1 MSEFPWLN
9 KPAKIFL
16 QNGYLTS
23 GVSPEQ
29 RIENIAK
36 TFGERKGK
44 KLGEKFL
51 EYSKKGWFLY
61 SSPVWA
67 NYGTPRGLPISCLT
81 GDSWINTLHEGG
93 TLIKDIKIGDKVLTH
108 KGRFRRVTNVQVR
121 DSQDDIFEIKVQT
134 RKTPIKITGNH
145 PVLTNLGWVR
155 VDELNPKIHYIATNN
170 KVELFQ
176 NSEYPIL
183 LFNNKKDHGNGKF
196 EAKKIEQVKV
206 DKDLAWAIGLWF
218 AEGSLSI
225 NQNKTPNGIRITMG
239 IPFKNEMERFGRI
252 IENKT
257 GLPFNIYES
266 SVERNG
272 KTNSWLTLN
281 INSVVLGEFFLDNFG
296 KNCKVKNIPQYI
308 KEAPIDIIS
317 SFFEGFYLGDGCKT
331 YKQQSFTISNPK
343 LAMSLYEIGLRCGY
357 RMGLQ
362 MQAKAGKLS
371 TTKFVYK
378 VSIYCNQGK
387 TNLSVNNAYS
397 GIEFSDG
404 NRYCPFELK
413 KLTHNEPVYDL
424 TVEEDHSFS
433 VSGVIVHNCFNSH
446 VEDTMDSILHN
457 VAEVGM
463 MTKHGGGT
471 SGYFGEIRSRGSE
484 ISSGGKSDGSIHFM
498 QLFESVTNVCKQS
511 SVRRGAMACYL
522 PIDHKDIHEFLK
534 IKQEGSP
541 IQFLFSGVCVS
552 DNWMESMINGDSE
565 KRDVWA
571 KVIKSRSEIGLPYIF
586 FTDNVNKQAPKVY
599 KDKGLKIN
607 SSNLCSEIMLSSTPD
622 ESFVCCLSSMNL
634 LHYDEWKD
642 SDAVEVMA
650 YFLDSVLDEFIEKA
664 SKIPFM
670 ERAVRFSQNQR
681 AIGIGATGWHSLLQS
696 KGIPFES
703 LNAQWL
709 NAEIFENMNNASLE
723 ASKKAAREMG
733 EPPLL
738 KGYGERW
745 TTRHAIAPNTSSAF
759 ILGQVSQSIEPFKSN
774 YYVKDLAKFKYSVRN
789 IYLEETLKTYNKN
802 TEETWELILKNNGS
816 VQNLPFLTQE
826 EKDTFRTFGEISAK
840 ETIIQASQRQKFI
853 DQGQSLNLTIPPKTS
868 AKEIN
873 ELLIFAWE
881 SGIKTLY
888 YQHSTNAAQ
897 AFYRKLNECT
907 NCEG

>member
-1 MSEFPWLN
+1 MDRFTSCNYLN
-9 KPAKIFL
+9 L
-16 QNGYLTS
+16 
-23 GVSPEQ
+23 
-29 RIENIAK
+29 
-36 TFGERKGK
+36 
-44 KLGEKFL
+44 
-51 EYSKKGWFLY
+51 
-61 SSPVWA
+61 
-67 NYGTPRGLPISCLT
+67 
-81 GDSWINTLHEGG
+81 
-93 TLIKDIKIGDKVLTH
+93 
-108 KGRFRRVTNVQVR
+108 
-121 DSQDDIFEIKVQT
+121 
-134 RKTPIKITGNH
+134 
-145 PVLTNLGWVR
+145 
-155 VDELNPKIHYIATNN
+155 
-170 KVELFQ
+170 
-176 NSEYPIL
+176 
-183 LFNNKKDHGNGKF
+183 
-196 EAKKIEQVKV
+196 
-206 DKDLAWAIGLWF
+206 
-218 AEGSLSI
+218 
-225 NQNKTPNGIRITMG
+225 
-239 IPFKNEMERFGRI
+239 
-252 IENKT
+252 
-257 GLPFNIYES
+257 
-266 SVERNG
+266 
-272 KTNSWLTLN
+272 
-281 INSVVLGEFFLDNFG
+281 
-296 KNCKVKNIPQYI
+296 
-308 KEAPIDIIS
+308 
-317 SFFEGFYLGDGCKT
+317 
-331 YKQQSFTISNPK
+331 
-343 LAMSLYEIGLRCGY
+343 
-357 RMGLQ
+357 LQ
-362 MQAKAGKLS
+362 MYVNRVLSEEARWLVTCQS
-371 TTKFVYK
+371 TTK
-378 VSIYCNQGK
+378 
-387 TNLSVNNAYS
+387 
-397 GIEFSDG
+397 
-404 NRYCPFELK
+404 
-413 KLTHNEPVYDL
+413 
-424 TVEEDHSFS
+424 
-433 VSGVIVHNCFNSH
+433 
-446 VEDTMDSILHN
+446 
-457 VAEVGM
+457 
-463 MTKHGGGT
+463 T
-471 SGYFGEIRSRGSE
+471 S
-484 ISSGGKSDGSIHFM
+484 M
-498 QLFESVTNVCKQS
+498 N
-511 SVRRGAMACYL
+511 
-522 PIDHKDIHEFLK
+522 FLK

-541 IQFLFSGVCVS
+541 IQFLFL
-552 DNWMESMINGDSE
+552 EFAYLMIGWSPMIKGDSE

-607 SSNLCSEIMLSSTPD
+607 SSNLCSEIMLSSTSD

-642 SDAVEVMA
+642 TDAIEVMA

-664 SKIPFM
+664 SKVPFM

-703 LNAQWL
+703 FNAQWL

-723 ASKKAAREMG
+723 ASKKAAKELG

-738 KGYGERW
+738 EGYGERW

-789 IYLEETLKTYNKN
+789 IYLEKTLKTYNKN

>member
-51 EYSKKGWFLY
+51 EYSKNGWFLY

-67 NYGTPRGLPISCLT
+67 NYGTPRGLPISC
-81 GDSWINTLHEGG
+81 
-93 TLIKDIKIGDKVLTH
+93 
-108 KGRFRRVTNVQVR
+108 
-121 DSQDDIFEIKVQT
+121 
-134 RKTPIKITGNH
+134 
-145 PVLTNLGWVR
+145 
-155 VDELNPKIHYIATNN
+155 
-170 KVELFQ
+170 
-176 NSEYPIL
+176 
-183 LFNNKKDHGNGKF
+183 
-196 EAKKIEQVKV
+196 
-206 DKDLAWAIGLWF
+206 
-218 AEGSLSI
+218 
-225 NQNKTPNGIRITMG
+225 
-239 IPFKNEMERFGRI
+239 
-252 IENKT
+252 
-257 GLPFNIYES
+257 
-266 SVERNG
+266 
-272 KTNSWLTLN
+272 
-281 INSVVLGEFFLDNFG
+281 
-296 KNCKVKNIPQYI
+296 
-308 KEAPIDIIS
+308 
-317 SFFEGFYLGDGCKT
+317 
-331 YKQQSFTISNPK
+331 
-343 LAMSLYEIGLRCGY
+343 
-357 RMGLQ
+357 
-362 MQAKAGKLS
+362 
-371 TTKFVYK
+371 
-378 VSIYCNQGK
+378 
-387 TNLSVNNAYS
+387 
-397 GIEFSDG
+397 
-404 NRYCPFELK
+404 
-413 KLTHNEPVYDL
+413 
-424 TVEEDHSFS
+424 
-433 VSGVIVHNCFNSH
+433 FNSH
-446 VEDTMDSILHN
+446 VEDTMDSILYN

-471 SGYFGEIRSRGSE
+471 SGYFGDVRARGSD

-534 IKQEGSP
+534 IKQEGSD

-552 DNWMESMINGDSE
+552 DNWMESMINGDQE
-565 KRDVWA
+565 KREVWA
-571 KVIKSRSEIGLPYIF
+571 KLIKSRSETGLPYVF

-634 LHYDEWKD
+634 LHYDEWKNT
-642 SDAVEVMA
+642 DAVEVMA

-670 ERAVRFSQNQR
+670 ERAVRFSENQR
-681 AIGIGATGWHSLLQS
+681 AIGIGATGWHSLLQA

-703 LNAQWL
+703 LEAKWL
-709 NAEIFENMNNASLE
+709 NTEIFENMNNASLE
-723 ASKKAAREMG
+723 ASKKAAKEMG

-738 KGYGERW
+738 EGYGERW

-774 YYVKDLAKFKYSVRN
+774 YYVKDLAKFKHSVRN
-789 IYLEETLKTYNKN
+789 RDLEKVLEKHNNN
-802 TEETWELILKNNGS
+802 TEETWESVLKNNGS
-816 VQNLPFLTQE
+816 VQHLNFLTQE
-826 EKDTFRTFGEISAK
+826 ERDTFRTFGEISAK
-840 ETIIQASQRQKFI
+840 ETVIQAAQRQKFI
-853 DQGQSLNLTIPPKTS
+853 DQGQSLNLMIPPKTS

-873 ELLIFAWE
+873 QLLIFAWE

>member
-51 EYSKKGWFLY
+51 EYSKNGWFLY

-67 NYGTPRGLPISCLT
+67 NYGTPRGLPISC
-81 GDSWINTLHEGG
+81 
-93 TLIKDIKIGDKVLTH
+93 
-108 KGRFRRVTNVQVR
+108 
-121 DSQDDIFEIKVQT
+121 
-134 RKTPIKITGNH
+134 
-145 PVLTNLGWVR
+145 
-155 VDELNPKIHYIATNN
+155 
-170 KVELFQ
+170 
-176 NSEYPIL
+176 
-183 LFNNKKDHGNGKF
+183 
-196 EAKKIEQVKV
+196 
-206 DKDLAWAIGLWF
+206 
-218 AEGSLSI
+218 
-225 NQNKTPNGIRITMG
+225 
-239 IPFKNEMERFGRI
+239 
-252 IENKT
+252 
-257 GLPFNIYES
+257 
-266 SVERNG
+266 
-272 KTNSWLTLN
+272 
-281 INSVVLGEFFLDNFG
+281 
-296 KNCKVKNIPQYI
+296 
-308 KEAPIDIIS
+308 
-317 SFFEGFYLGDGCKT
+317 
-331 YKQQSFTISNPK
+331 
-343 LAMSLYEIGLRCGY
+343 
-357 RMGLQ
+357 
-362 MQAKAGKLS
+362 
-371 TTKFVYK
+371 
-378 VSIYCNQGK
+378 
-387 TNLSVNNAYS
+387 
-397 GIEFSDG
+397 
-404 NRYCPFELK
+404 
-413 KLTHNEPVYDL
+413 
-424 TVEEDHSFS
+424 
-433 VSGVIVHNCFNSH
+433 FNSH
-446 VEDTMDSILHN
+446 VEDTMDSILYN

-471 SGYFGEIRSRGSE
+471 SGYFGEVRGRGSD

-534 IKQEGSP
+534 IKQEGSD

-552 DNWMESMINGDSE
+552 DNWMESMINGDQE
-565 KRDVWA
+565 KREVWA
-571 KVIKSRSEIGLPYIF
+571 KLIKSRSETGLPYVF

-634 LHYDEWKD
+634 LYYDEWKNT
-642 SDAVEVMA
+642 DAVEVMA

-670 ERAVRFSQNQR
+670 ERAVRFSENQR
-681 AIGIGATGWHSLLQS
+681 AIGIGATGWHSLLQA

-703 LNAQWL
+703 LEAKWL
-709 NAEIFENMNNASLE
+709 NTEIFENMNNASLE
-723 ASKKAAREMG
+723 ASKKAAKEMG

-738 KGYGERW
+738 EGYGERW

-774 YYVKDLAKFKYSVRN
+774 YYVKDLAKFKHSVRN
-789 IYLEETLKTYNKN
+789 RDLEKVLEKHNNN
-802 TEETWELILKNNGS
+802 TEETWESVLKNNGS
-816 VQNLPFLTQE
+816 VQHLTFLTQE
-826 EKDTFRTFGEISAK
+826 ERDTFRTFGEISAK
-840 ETIIQASQRQKFI
+840 ETVIQAAQRQKFI
-853 DQGQSLNLTIPPKTS
+853 DQGQSLNLMIPPKTS

-873 ELLIFAWE
+873 QLLIFAWE

>member
-51 EYSKKGWFLY
+51 EYSKNGWFLY

-67 NYGTPRGLPISCLT
+67 NYGTPRGLPISC
-81 GDSWINTLHEGG
+81 
-93 TLIKDIKIGDKVLTH
+93 
-108 KGRFRRVTNVQVR
+108 
-121 DSQDDIFEIKVQT
+121 
-134 RKTPIKITGNH
+134 
-145 PVLTNLGWVR
+145 
-155 VDELNPKIHYIATNN
+155 
-170 KVELFQ
+170 
-176 NSEYPIL
+176 
-183 LFNNKKDHGNGKF
+183 
-196 EAKKIEQVKV
+196 
-206 DKDLAWAIGLWF
+206 
-218 AEGSLSI
+218 
-225 NQNKTPNGIRITMG
+225 
-239 IPFKNEMERFGRI
+239 
-252 IENKT
+252 
-257 GLPFNIYES
+257 
-266 SVERNG
+266 
-272 KTNSWLTLN
+272 
-281 INSVVLGEFFLDNFG
+281 
-296 KNCKVKNIPQYI
+296 
-308 KEAPIDIIS
+308 
-317 SFFEGFYLGDGCKT
+317 
-331 YKQQSFTISNPK
+331 
-343 LAMSLYEIGLRCGY
+343 
-357 RMGLQ
+357 
-362 MQAKAGKLS
+362 
-371 TTKFVYK
+371 
-378 VSIYCNQGK
+378 
-387 TNLSVNNAYS
+387 
-397 GIEFSDG
+397 
-404 NRYCPFELK
+404 
-413 KLTHNEPVYDL
+413 
-424 TVEEDHSFS
+424 
-433 VSGVIVHNCFNSH
+433 FNSH
-446 VEDTMDSILHN
+446 VEDTMDSILYN

-471 SGYFGEIRSRGSE
+471 SGYFGEVRGRGSD

-534 IKQEGSP
+534 IKQEGSD

-552 DNWMESMINGDSE
+552 DNWMESMINGDQE
-565 KRDVWA
+565 KREVWA
-571 KVIKSRSEIGLPYIF
+571 KLIKSRSETGLPYVF

-634 LHYDEWKD
+634 LHYDEWKNT
-642 SDAVEVMA
+642 DAVEVMA

-670 ERAVRFSQNQR
+670 ERAVRFSENQR
-681 AIGIGATGWHSLLQS
+681 AIGIGATGWHSLLQA

-703 LNAQWL
+703 LEAKWL
-709 NAEIFENMNNASLE
+709 NTEIFENMNNASLE
-723 ASKKAAREMG
+723 ASKKAAKEMG

-738 KGYGERW
+738 EGYGERW

-774 YYVKDLAKFKYSVRN
+774 YYVKDLAKFKHSVRN
-789 IYLEETLKTYNKN
+789 RDLEKVLEKYNNN
-802 TEETWELILKNNGS
+802 TEETWESVLKNNGS
-816 VQNLPFLTQE
+816 VQHLNFLTQE
-826 EKDTFRTFGEISAK
+826 ERDTFRTFGEISAK
-840 ETIIQASQRQKFI
+840 ETVIQAAQRQKFI
-853 DQGQSLNLTIPPKTS
+853 DQGQSLNLMIPPKTS

-873 ELLIFAWE
+873 QLLIFAWE

>member
-51 EYSKKGWFLY
+51 EYSKNGWFLY

-67 NYGTPRGLPISCLT
+67 NYGTPRGLPISC
-81 GDSWINTLHEGG
+81 
-93 TLIKDIKIGDKVLTH
+93 
-108 KGRFRRVTNVQVR
+108 
-121 DSQDDIFEIKVQT
+121 
-134 RKTPIKITGNH
+134 
-145 PVLTNLGWVR
+145 
-155 VDELNPKIHYIATNN
+155 
-170 KVELFQ
+170 
-176 NSEYPIL
+176 
-183 LFNNKKDHGNGKF
+183 
-196 EAKKIEQVKV
+196 
-206 DKDLAWAIGLWF
+206 
-218 AEGSLSI
+218 
-225 NQNKTPNGIRITMG
+225 
-239 IPFKNEMERFGRI
+239 
-252 IENKT
+252 
-257 GLPFNIYES
+257 
-266 SVERNG
+266 
-272 KTNSWLTLN
+272 
-281 INSVVLGEFFLDNFG
+281 
-296 KNCKVKNIPQYI
+296 
-308 KEAPIDIIS
+308 
-317 SFFEGFYLGDGCKT
+317 
-331 YKQQSFTISNPK
+331 
-343 LAMSLYEIGLRCGY
+343 
-357 RMGLQ
+357 
-362 MQAKAGKLS
+362 
-371 TTKFVYK
+371 
-378 VSIYCNQGK
+378 
-387 TNLSVNNAYS
+387 
-397 GIEFSDG
+397 
-404 NRYCPFELK
+404 
-413 KLTHNEPVYDL
+413 
-424 TVEEDHSFS
+424 
-433 VSGVIVHNCFNSH
+433 FNSH
-446 VEDTMDSILHN
+446 VEDTMDSILYN

-471 SGYFGEIRSRGSE
+471 SGYFGEVRGRGSD

-534 IKQEGSP
+534 IKQEGSN

-552 DNWMESMINGDSE
+552 DNWMESMINGDQE
-565 KRDVWA
+565 KREVWA
-571 KVIKSRSEIGLPYIF
+571 KLIKSRSETGLPYVF

-634 LHYDEWKD
+634 LHYDEWKNT
-642 SDAVEVMA
+642 DAVEVMA

-670 ERAVRFSQNQR
+670 ERAVRFSENQR
-681 AIGIGATGWHSLLQS
+681 AIGIGATGWHSLLQA

-703 LNAQWL
+703 LEAKWL
-709 NAEIFENMNNASLE
+709 NTEIFENMNNASLE
-723 ASKKAAREMG
+723 ASKKAAKEMG

-738 KGYGERW
+738 EGYGERW

-774 YYVKDLAKFKYSVRN
+774 YYVKDLAKFKHSVRN
-789 IYLEETLKTYNKN
+789 RDLEKVLEKHNNN
-802 TEETWELILKNNGS
+802 TEETWESVLKNNGS
-816 VQNLPFLTQE
+816 VQHLTFLTQE
-826 EKDTFRTFGEISAK
+826 ERDTFRTFGEISAK
-840 ETIIQASQRQKFI
+840 ETVIQAAQRQKFI
-853 DQGQSLNLTIPPKTS
+853 DQGQSLNLMIPPKTS

-873 ELLIFAWE
+873 QLLIFAWE

>member
-23 GVSPEQ
+23 GISPEQ
-29 RIENIAK
+29 RVENIAK

-67 NYGTPRGLPISCLT
+67 NYGTPRGFPIS
-81 GDSWINTLHEGG
+81 
-93 TLIKDIKIGDKVLTH
+93 
-108 KGRFRRVTNVQVR
+108 
-121 DSQDDIFEIKVQT
+121 
-134 RKTPIKITGNH
+134 
-145 PVLTNLGWVR
+145 
-155 VDELNPKIHYIATNN
+155 
-170 KVELFQ
+170 
-176 NSEYPIL
+176 
-183 LFNNKKDHGNGKF
+183 
-196 EAKKIEQVKV
+196 
-206 DKDLAWAIGLWF
+206 
-218 AEGSLSI
+218 
-225 NQNKTPNGIRITMG
+225 
-239 IPFKNEMERFGRI
+239 
-252 IENKT
+252 
-257 GLPFNIYES
+257 
-266 SVERNG
+266 
-272 KTNSWLTLN
+272 
-281 INSVVLGEFFLDNFG
+281 
-296 KNCKVKNIPQYI
+296 
-308 KEAPIDIIS
+308 
-317 SFFEGFYLGDGCKT
+317 
-331 YKQQSFTISNPK
+331 
-343 LAMSLYEIGLRCGY
+343 
-357 RMGLQ
+357 
-362 MQAKAGKLS
+362 
-371 TTKFVYK
+371 
-378 VSIYCNQGK
+378 
-387 TNLSVNNAYS
+387 
-397 GIEFSDG
+397 
-404 NRYCPFELK
+404 
-413 KLTHNEPVYDL
+413 
-424 TVEEDHSFS
+424 
-433 VSGVIVHNCFNSH
+433 CFNSH
-446 VEDTMDSILHN
+446 VEDTMDSILYN

-471 SGYFGEIRSRGSE
+471 SGYFGEIRSRGSD

-552 DNWMESMINGDSE
+552 DDWMESMIKGDSE

-642 SDAVEVMA
+642 TDAIEVMA

-664 SKIPFM
+664 SKVPFM

-703 LNAQWL
+703 FNAQWL

-723 ASKKAAREMG
+723 ASKKAAKELG

-738 KGYGERW
+738 EGYGERW

-789 IYLEETLKTYNKN
+789 IYLEKTLKTYNKN

>member
-51 EYSKKGWFLY
+51 EYSKNGWFLY

-67 NYGTPRGLPISCLT
+67 NYGTPRGLPISC
-81 GDSWINTLHEGG
+81 
-93 TLIKDIKIGDKVLTH
+93 
-108 KGRFRRVTNVQVR
+108 
-121 DSQDDIFEIKVQT
+121 
-134 RKTPIKITGNH
+134 
-145 PVLTNLGWVR
+145 
-155 VDELNPKIHYIATNN
+155 
-170 KVELFQ
+170 
-176 NSEYPIL
+176 
-183 LFNNKKDHGNGKF
+183 
-196 EAKKIEQVKV
+196 
-206 DKDLAWAIGLWF
+206 
-218 AEGSLSI
+218 
-225 NQNKTPNGIRITMG
+225 
-239 IPFKNEMERFGRI
+239 
-252 IENKT
+252 
-257 GLPFNIYES
+257 
-266 SVERNG
+266 
-272 KTNSWLTLN
+272 
-281 INSVVLGEFFLDNFG
+281 
-296 KNCKVKNIPQYI
+296 
-308 KEAPIDIIS
+308 
-317 SFFEGFYLGDGCKT
+317 
-331 YKQQSFTISNPK
+331 
-343 LAMSLYEIGLRCGY
+343 
-357 RMGLQ
+357 
-362 MQAKAGKLS
+362 
-371 TTKFVYK
+371 
-378 VSIYCNQGK
+378 
-387 TNLSVNNAYS
+387 
-397 GIEFSDG
+397 
-404 NRYCPFELK
+404 
-413 KLTHNEPVYDL
+413 
-424 TVEEDHSFS
+424 
-433 VSGVIVHNCFNSH
+433 FNSH
-446 VEDTMDSILHN
+446 VEDTMDSILYN

-471 SGYFGEIRSRGSE
+471 SGYFGEVRGRGSD

-534 IKQEGSP
+534 IKQEGSD

-552 DNWMESMINGDSE
+552 DNWMESMINGDQE
-565 KRDVWA
+565 KREVWA
-571 KVIKSRSEIGLPYIF
+571 KLIKSRSETGLPYVF

-607 SSNLCSEIMLSSTPD
+607 SSNLCSEIMLSSTSD

-634 LHYDEWKD
+634 LHYDEWKNT
-642 SDAVEVMA
+642 DAVEVMA

-670 ERAVRFSQNQR
+670 ERAVRFSENQR
-681 AIGIGATGWHSLLQS
+681 AIGIGATGWHSLLQA

-703 LNAQWL
+703 LEAKWL
-709 NAEIFENMNNASLE
+709 NTEIFENMNNASLE
-723 ASKKAAREMG
+723 ASKKAAKEMG

-738 KGYGERW
+738 EGYGERW

-774 YYVKDLAKFKYSVRN
+774 YYVKDLAKFKHSVRN
-789 IYLEETLKTYNKN
+789 RDLEKVLEKHNNN
-802 TEETWELILKNNGS
+802 TEETWESVLKNNGS
-816 VQNLPFLTQE
+816 VQHLTFLTQE
-826 EKDTFRTFGEISAK
+826 ERDTFRTFGEISAK
-840 ETIIQASQRQKFI
+840 ETVIQAAQRQKFI
-853 DQGQSLNLTIPPKTS
+853 DQGQSLNLMIPPKTS

-873 ELLIFAWE
+873 QLLIFAWE

>member
-67 NYGTPRGLPISCLT
+67 NYGTPRGLPISC
-81 GDSWINTLHEGG
+81 
-93 TLIKDIKIGDKVLTH
+93 
-108 KGRFRRVTNVQVR
+108 
-121 DSQDDIFEIKVQT
+121 
-134 RKTPIKITGNH
+134 
-145 PVLTNLGWVR
+145 
-155 VDELNPKIHYIATNN
+155 
-170 KVELFQ
+170 
-176 NSEYPIL
+176 
-183 LFNNKKDHGNGKF
+183 
-196 EAKKIEQVKV
+196 
-206 DKDLAWAIGLWF
+206 
-218 AEGSLSI
+218 
-225 NQNKTPNGIRITMG
+225 
-239 IPFKNEMERFGRI
+239 
-252 IENKT
+252 
-257 GLPFNIYES
+257 
-266 SVERNG
+266 
-272 KTNSWLTLN
+272 
-281 INSVVLGEFFLDNFG
+281 
-296 KNCKVKNIPQYI
+296 
-308 KEAPIDIIS
+308 
-317 SFFEGFYLGDGCKT
+317 
-331 YKQQSFTISNPK
+331 
-343 LAMSLYEIGLRCGY
+343 
-357 RMGLQ
+357 
-362 MQAKAGKLS
+362 
-371 TTKFVYK
+371 
-378 VSIYCNQGK
+378 
-387 TNLSVNNAYS
+387 
-397 GIEFSDG
+397 
-404 NRYCPFELK
+404 
-413 KLTHNEPVYDL
+413 
-424 TVEEDHSFS
+424 
-433 VSGVIVHNCFNSH
+433 FNSH

-498 QLFESVTNVCKQS
+498 QLFESVTNICKQS

>member
-67 NYGTPRGLPISCLT
+67 NYGTPRGLPISC
-81 GDSWINTLHEGG
+81 
-93 TLIKDIKIGDKVLTH
+93 
-108 KGRFRRVTNVQVR
+108 
-121 DSQDDIFEIKVQT
+121 
-134 RKTPIKITGNH
+134 
-145 PVLTNLGWVR
+145 
-155 VDELNPKIHYIATNN
+155 
-170 KVELFQ
+170 
-176 NSEYPIL
+176 
-183 LFNNKKDHGNGKF
+183 
-196 EAKKIEQVKV
+196 
-206 DKDLAWAIGLWF
+206 
-218 AEGSLSI
+218 
-225 NQNKTPNGIRITMG
+225 
-239 IPFKNEMERFGRI
+239 
-252 IENKT
+252 
-257 GLPFNIYES
+257 
-266 SVERNG
+266 
-272 KTNSWLTLN
+272 
-281 INSVVLGEFFLDNFG
+281 
-296 KNCKVKNIPQYI
+296 
-308 KEAPIDIIS
+308 
-317 SFFEGFYLGDGCKT
+317 
-331 YKQQSFTISNPK
+331 
-343 LAMSLYEIGLRCGY
+343 
-357 RMGLQ
+357 
-362 MQAKAGKLS
+362 
-371 TTKFVYK
+371 
-378 VSIYCNQGK
+378 
-387 TNLSVNNAYS
+387 
-397 GIEFSDG
+397 
-404 NRYCPFELK
+404 
-413 KLTHNEPVYDL
+413 
-424 TVEEDHSFS
+424 
-433 VSGVIVHNCFNSH
+433 FNSH
-446 VEDTMDSILHN
+446 VEDTMDSILYN
-457 VAEVGM
+457 VAEIGM

-471 SGYFGEIRSRGSE
+471 SGYFGDVRARGSD

-534 IKQEGSP
+534 IKQEGSS

-552 DNWMESMINGDSE
+552 DSWMESMINGDNE
-565 KRDVWA
+565 KREVWA
-571 KVIKSRSEIGLPYIF
+571 KVIKSRSETGLPYIF
-586 FTDNVNKQAPKVY
+586 FSDNVNKNAPKVY

-642 SDAVEVMA
+642 TDAVEVMA

-670 ERAVRFSQNQR
+670 ERAVRFSENQR
-681 AIGIGATGWHSLLQS
+681 AIGIGATGWHSLLQA

-703 LNAQWL
+703 LEAKWL
-709 NAEIFENMNNASLE
+709 NNEIFENMNNASLE
-723 ASKKAAREMG
+723 ASKKAAKELG

-738 KGYGERW
+738 EGYGERW
-745 TTRHAIAPNTSSAF
+745 TTRHAVAPNTSSAF

-774 YYVKDLAKFKYSVRN
+774 YYVKDLAKFKHSVRN
-789 IYLEETLKTYNKN
+789 TYLEKVLEKHDNN
-802 TEETWELILKNNGS
+802 TEEIWESVLKNNGS
-816 VQNLPFLTQE
+816 VQHLSFLTQE
-826 EKDTFRTFGEISAK
+826 ERDTFRTFAEISAK
-840 ETIIQASQRQKFI
+840 ETVIQAAQRQNFI
-853 DQGQSLNLTIPPKTS
+853 DQGQSLNLVVPPKTS
-868 AKEIN
+868 TKEIN
-873 ELLIFAWE
+873 QLLIFAWE

>member
-51 EYSKKGWFLY
+51 EYSKNGWFLY

-67 NYGTPRGLPISCLT
+67 NYGTPRGLPISC
-81 GDSWINTLHEGG
+81 
-93 TLIKDIKIGDKVLTH
+93 
-108 KGRFRRVTNVQVR
+108 
-121 DSQDDIFEIKVQT
+121 
-134 RKTPIKITGNH
+134 
-145 PVLTNLGWVR
+145 
-155 VDELNPKIHYIATNN
+155 
-170 KVELFQ
+170 
-176 NSEYPIL
+176 
-183 LFNNKKDHGNGKF
+183 
-196 EAKKIEQVKV
+196 
-206 DKDLAWAIGLWF
+206 
-218 AEGSLSI
+218 
-225 NQNKTPNGIRITMG
+225 
-239 IPFKNEMERFGRI
+239 
-252 IENKT
+252 
-257 GLPFNIYES
+257 
-266 SVERNG
+266 
-272 KTNSWLTLN
+272 
-281 INSVVLGEFFLDNFG
+281 
-296 KNCKVKNIPQYI
+296 
-308 KEAPIDIIS
+308 
-317 SFFEGFYLGDGCKT
+317 
-331 YKQQSFTISNPK
+331 
-343 LAMSLYEIGLRCGY
+343 
-357 RMGLQ
+357 
-362 MQAKAGKLS
+362 
-371 TTKFVYK
+371 
-378 VSIYCNQGK
+378 
-387 TNLSVNNAYS
+387 
-397 GIEFSDG
+397 
-404 NRYCPFELK
+404 
-413 KLTHNEPVYDL
+413 
-424 TVEEDHSFS
+424 
-433 VSGVIVHNCFNSH
+433 FNSH
-446 VEDTMDSILHN
+446 VEDTMDSILYN

-471 SGYFGEIRSRGSE
+471 SGYFGDVRARGSD

-534 IKQEGSP
+534 IKQEGSD

-552 DNWMESMINGDSE
+552 DNWMESMINGDQE
-565 KRDVWA
+565 KREVWA
-571 KVIKSRSEIGLPYIF
+571 KLIKSRSETGLPYVF

-634 LHYDEWKD
+634 LHYDEWKNT
-642 SDAVEVMA
+642 DAVEVMA

-670 ERAVRFSQNQR
+670 ERAVRFSENQR
-681 AIGIGATGWHSLLQS
+681 AIGIGATGWHSLLQA

-703 LNAQWL
+703 LEAKWL
-709 NAEIFENMNNASLE
+709 NNEIFENMNNASLE
-723 ASKKAAREMG
+723 ASKKAAKEMG

-738 KGYGERW
+738 EGYGERW

-774 YYVKDLAKFKYSVRN
+774 YYVKDLAKFKHSVRN
-789 IYLEETLKTYNKN
+789 RDLEKVLEKHNNN
-802 TEETWELILKNNGS
+802 TEETWESVLKNNGS
-816 VQNLPFLTQE
+816 VQHLNFLTQE
-826 EKDTFRTFGEISAK
+826 ERDTFRTFGEISAK
-840 ETIIQASQRQKFI
+840 ETVIQAAQRQKFI
-853 DQGQSLNLTIPPKTS
+853 DQGQSLNLMIPPKTS

-873 ELLIFAWE
+873 QLLIFAWE

>member
-29 RIENIAK
+29 RIQNIAK

-51 EYSKKGWFLY
+51 EYSKNGWFLY

-67 NYGTPRGLPISCLT
+67 NYGTPRGLPISC
-81 GDSWINTLHEGG
+81 
-93 TLIKDIKIGDKVLTH
+93 
-108 KGRFRRVTNVQVR
+108 
-121 DSQDDIFEIKVQT
+121 
-134 RKTPIKITGNH
+134 
-145 PVLTNLGWVR
+145 
-155 VDELNPKIHYIATNN
+155 
-170 KVELFQ
+170 
-176 NSEYPIL
+176 
-183 LFNNKKDHGNGKF
+183 
-196 EAKKIEQVKV
+196 
-206 DKDLAWAIGLWF
+206 
-218 AEGSLSI
+218 
-225 NQNKTPNGIRITMG
+225 
-239 IPFKNEMERFGRI
+239 
-252 IENKT
+252 
-257 GLPFNIYES
+257 
-266 SVERNG
+266 
-272 KTNSWLTLN
+272 
-281 INSVVLGEFFLDNFG
+281 
-296 KNCKVKNIPQYI
+296 
-308 KEAPIDIIS
+308 
-317 SFFEGFYLGDGCKT
+317 
-331 YKQQSFTISNPK
+331 
-343 LAMSLYEIGLRCGY
+343 
-357 RMGLQ
+357 
-362 MQAKAGKLS
+362 
-371 TTKFVYK
+371 
-378 VSIYCNQGK
+378 
-387 TNLSVNNAYS
+387 
-397 GIEFSDG
+397 
-404 NRYCPFELK
+404 
-413 KLTHNEPVYDL
+413 
-424 TVEEDHSFS
+424 
-433 VSGVIVHNCFNSH
+433 FNSH
-446 VEDTMDSILHN
+446 VEDTMDSILYN

-471 SGYFGEIRSRGSE
+471 SGYFGDVRARGSD

-534 IKQEGSP
+534 IKQEGSD

-552 DNWMESMINGDSE
+552 DNWMESMINGDQE
-565 KRDVWA
+565 KREVWA
-571 KVIKSRSEIGLPYIF
+571 KLIKSRSETGLPYVF

-634 LHYDEWKD
+634 LHYDEWKNT
-642 SDAVEVMA
+642 DAVEVMA

-670 ERAVRFSQNQR
+670 ERAVRFSENQR
-681 AIGIGATGWHSLLQS
+681 AIGIGATGWHSLLQA

-703 LNAQWL
+703 LEAKWL
-709 NAEIFENMNNASLE
+709 NTEIFENMNNASLE
-723 ASKKAAREMG
+723 ASKKAAKEMG

-738 KGYGERW
+738 EGYGERW

-774 YYVKDLAKFKYSVRN
+774 YYVKDLAKFKHSVRN
-789 IYLEETLKTYNKN
+789 RDLEKVLEKHNNN
-802 TEETWELILKNNGS
+802 TEETWESVLKNNGS
-816 VQNLPFLTQE
+816 VQHLNFLTQE
-826 EKDTFRTFGEISAK
+826 ERDTFRTFGEISAK
-840 ETIIQASQRQKFI
+840 ETVIQAAQRQKFI
-853 DQGQSLNLTIPPKTS
+853 DQGQSLNLMIPPKTS

-873 ELLIFAWE
+873 QLLIFAWE

>member
-51 EYSKKGWFLY
+51 EYSKNGWFLY

-67 NYGTPRGLPISCLT
+67 NYGTPRGLPISC
-81 GDSWINTLHEGG
+81 
-93 TLIKDIKIGDKVLTH
+93 
-108 KGRFRRVTNVQVR
+108 
-121 DSQDDIFEIKVQT
+121 
-134 RKTPIKITGNH
+134 
-145 PVLTNLGWVR
+145 
-155 VDELNPKIHYIATNN
+155 
-170 KVELFQ
+170 
-176 NSEYPIL
+176 
-183 LFNNKKDHGNGKF
+183 
-196 EAKKIEQVKV
+196 
-206 DKDLAWAIGLWF
+206 
-218 AEGSLSI
+218 
-225 NQNKTPNGIRITMG
+225 
-239 IPFKNEMERFGRI
+239 
-252 IENKT
+252 
-257 GLPFNIYES
+257 
-266 SVERNG
+266 
-272 KTNSWLTLN
+272 
-281 INSVVLGEFFLDNFG
+281 
-296 KNCKVKNIPQYI
+296 
-308 KEAPIDIIS
+308 
-317 SFFEGFYLGDGCKT
+317 
-331 YKQQSFTISNPK
+331 
-343 LAMSLYEIGLRCGY
+343 
-357 RMGLQ
+357 
-362 MQAKAGKLS
+362 
-371 TTKFVYK
+371 
-378 VSIYCNQGK
+378 
-387 TNLSVNNAYS
+387 
-397 GIEFSDG
+397 
-404 NRYCPFELK
+404 
-413 KLTHNEPVYDL
+413 
-424 TVEEDHSFS
+424 
-433 VSGVIVHNCFNSH
+433 FNSH
-446 VEDTMDSILHN
+446 VEDTMDSILYN

-471 SGYFGEIRSRGSE
+471 SGYFGEVRGRGSD

-534 IKQEGSP
+534 IKQEGSD

-552 DNWMESMINGDSE
+552 DNWMESMINGDQE
-565 KRDVWA
+565 KREVWA
-571 KVIKSRSEIGLPYIF
+571 KLIKSRSETGLPYVF

-634 LHYDEWKD
+634 LHYDEWKNT
-642 SDAVEVMA
+642 DAVEVMA

-670 ERAVRFSQNQR
+670 ERAVRFSENQR
-681 AIGIGATGWHSLLQS
+681 AIGIGATGWHSLLQA

-703 LNAQWL
+703 LEAKWL
-709 NAEIFENMNNASLE
+709 NTEIFENMNNASLE
-723 ASKKAAREMG
+723 ASKKAAKEMG

-738 KGYGERW
+738 EGYGERW

-774 YYVKDLAKFKYSVRN
+774 YYVKDLAKFKHSVRN
-789 IYLEETLKTYNKN
+789 RDLEKVLEKHNNN
-802 TEETWELILKNNGS
+802 TEETWESVLKNNGS
-816 VQNLPFLTQE
+816 VQHLNFLTQE
-826 EKDTFRTFGEISAK
+826 ERDTFRTFGEISAK
-840 ETIIQASQRQKFI
+840 ETVIQAAQRQKFI
-853 DQGQSLNLTIPPKTS
+853 DQGQSLNLMIPPKTS

-873 ELLIFAWE
+873 QLLIFAWE